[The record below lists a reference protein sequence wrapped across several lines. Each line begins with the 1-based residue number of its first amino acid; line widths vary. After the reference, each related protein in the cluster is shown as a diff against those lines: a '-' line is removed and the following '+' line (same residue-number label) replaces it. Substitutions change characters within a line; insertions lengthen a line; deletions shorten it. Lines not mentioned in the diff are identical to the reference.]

1 MYVKL
6 IKKMTN
12 HFSELGS
19 IIHSK
24 ACDSSGLYEISKDD
38 IKMYYE
44 ILNSTDVSLPPK
56 ISKNNHIACCLY
68 YMTKDN
74 EDYKEQFLNKFLRP
88 ITPDALPINDEN
100 LILIFNII
108 EYDKTYLNSPR
119 DHILFL
125 YQLLKGFSN
134 FPTNLDNYI
143 IYKLYRGFLKY
154 RVGEYE
160 NANKEYFEI
169 VSELFDIKAPNYFLK
184 YLKLRNS
191 LLKLKL
197 YHILPNK
204 NNAEYNEYWQFL
216 KELFDE
222 VKIVN
227 KTLALKLGFD
237 LFSAY
242 LNGKNYDKCIP
253 LLVEMKKLL
262 KKELLKGSTLKNG
275 LDYYLAISSRLGYM
289 GILLDDS
296 KAINSAIKKIKK
308 TLEIIK
314 NDKNNE
320 KIKDLVKAYT
330 FVLALLEIGLTKRT
344 NFDLLNL
351 SSDFQKTF
359 LPDIN
364 KKSNLNFLINEQ
376 NREDSIIDF
385 KIINNMNGEISNS
398 AKLILNKCVT
408 EIQNKNNT
416 NSIFLTFIIAIHDKI
431 NRYSESYISDKNEKM
446 RNFYKT
452 KIIDYHDGAI
462 NLVYKIYENEPL
474 LNTKYVKSTIID
486 IFSSYAHI
494 FIYDKNLNQLK
505 KVINNFD
512 DLKYKIKIEDN
523 IPAYALIDKIKGDF
537 WFYNKDYKAAISY
550 YEHALNLFIKNDPK
564 IAPVLFNNGCAYF
577 FKGNKPRAKEYLN
590 RCINEYNNV
599 IMQKN
604 IYGFTPDI
612 TAINNKINNAKLLLN
627 MLS

>member
-24 ACDSSGLYEISKDD
+24 ACDSSGLYEITKDD

-44 ILNSTDVSLPPK
+44 ILNSVDISLPPK
-56 ISKNNHIACCLY
+56 VSKNNHIACCLY

-88 ITPDALPINDEN
+88 ISPDALPINDEN

-108 EYDKTYLNSPR
+108 EFDKTYLKSPR

-134 FPTNLDNYI
+134 FPTNFDNFI
-143 IYKLYRGFLKY
+143 TYKYYRGFLKF

-169 VSELFDIKAPNYFLK
+169 VSETFDIKNPNYFVR
-184 YLKLRNS
+184 YLKLRNH
-191 LLKLKL
+191 LLKVKL
-197 YHILPNK
+197 YHISPK
-204 NNAEYNEYWQFL
+204 NNKAEYHEYWQFL

-222 VKIVN
+222 VKLVN

-242 LNGKNYDKCIP
+242 FDGKNYDKCIP
-253 LLVEMKKLL
+253 LLVEMKKIL
-262 KKELLKGSTLKNG
+262 KKELLKGATMKDG
-275 LDYYLAISSRLGYM
+275 IDYYLAIASRLGYM

-308 TLEIIK
+308 TLDIIK
-314 NDKNNE
+314 YDKDNA
-320 KIKDLVKAYT
+320 KLKDLVKAYT
-330 FVLALLEIGLTKRT
+330 FVLAILEIGLTKRT
-344 NFDLLNL
+344 NFNLLNL
-351 SSDFQKTF
+351 SSDFQKAF

-364 KKSNLNFLINEQ
+364 NKSNLNYLINDE

-385 KIINNMNGEISNS
+385 KIINNMNADIANS
-398 AKLILNKCVT
+398 AKSILNKCVT
-408 EIQNKNNT
+408 EIQNKNNSK
-416 NSIFLTFIIAIHDKI
+416 SIFLRFIVAIHDKI

-462 NLVYKIYENEPL
+462 NLIYKIYENEPL
-474 LNTKYVKSTIID
+474 LNTKYVKSIIID
-486 IFSSYAHI
+486 SFSSYAHI
-494 FIYDKNLNQLK
+494 FIYEKNLNQLRRT
-505 KVINNFD
+505 INSFD
-512 DLKYKIKIEDN
+512 DLKNKIKIEDN
-523 IPAYALIDKIKGDF
+523 IPAYALIDKIKGDY

-550 YEHALNLFIKNDPK
+550 YEHALNLFVKNDPK

-577 FKGNKPRAKEYLN
+577 FMGIKPRAREYLN
-590 RCINEYNNV
+590 RCINQYNSL
-599 IMQKN
+599 IMEKN
-604 IYGFTPDI
+604 IYGFNPNFD
-612 TAINNKINNAKLLLN
+612 AINQKIKSAKQLLEQ
-627 MLS
+627 LS

>member
-1 MYVKL
+1 MYGRL

-24 ACDSSGLYEISKDD
+24 ACDSSGLYEITKDD
-38 IKMYYE
+38 VKMYYE
-44 ILNSTDVSLPPK
+44 ILNTNNISLPPK
-56 ISKNNHIACCLY
+56 VAKNNHIACCLY

-74 EDYKEQFLNKFLRP
+74 EDYKEEFVNKFLRS
-88 ITPDALPINDEN
+88 INANDLPIKDEN

-108 EYDKTYLNSPR
+108 EFDKTYLNSPR

-134 FPTNLDNYI
+134 FPTNFDNFI
-143 IYKLYRGFLKY
+143 TYKYYRGFLKF

-169 VSELFDIKAPNYFLK
+169 VSETFDIKNPNYFVR
-184 YLKLRNS
+184 YLKLRNH
-191 LLKLKL
+191 LLKVKL
-197 YHILPNK
+197 YHISPK
-204 NNAEYNEYWQFL
+204 NNKAEYHEYWQFL

-222 VKIVN
+222 VKLVN

-242 LNGKNYDKCIP
+242 FDGKNYDKCIP
-253 LLVEMKKLL
+253 LLVEMKKIL
-262 KKELLKGSTLKNG
+262 KKELLKGATMKDG
-275 LDYYLAISSRLGYM
+275 IDYYLAIASRLGYM

-308 TLEIIK
+308 TLDIIK
-314 NDKNNE
+314 YDKDNA
-320 KIKDLVKAYT
+320 KLKDLVKAYT
-330 FVLALLEIGLTKRT
+330 FVLAILEIGLTKRT
-344 NFDLLNL
+344 NFNLLSL
-351 SSDFQKTF
+351 SSDFQQSF

-364 KKSNLNFLINEQ
+364 SKSSLHYLINDQ

-385 KIINNMNGEISNS
+385 KIINNMNPDIANS
-398 AKLILNKCVT
+398 AKNILNRCVN
-408 EIQNKNNT
+408 EIQNKNNSK
-416 NSIFLTFIIAIHDKI
+416 SIFLTFIVAIHDKI

-462 NLVYKIYENEPL
+462 NLIFKMYENEPL
-474 LNTKYVKSTIID
+474 LNTKYIKSIIID
-486 IFSSYAHI
+486 IVSSYAHV
-494 FIYDKNLNQLK
+494 FIYDKNLNQLRKAINTFDNLK
-505 KVINNFD
+505 K
-512 DLKYKIKIEDN
+512 KIKIEEN
-523 IPAYALIDKIKGDF
+523 IPAYVLIDKIKGDY
-537 WFYNKDYKAAISY
+537 WFYSKDFKAAISY
-550 YEHALNLFIKNDPK
+550 YEHALRLFEKNDPK

-577 FKGNKPRAKEYLN
+577 FMGNKPRAREYLN

-604 IYGFTPDI
+604 IYGFNPNI
-612 TAINNKINNAKLLLN
+612 TGINNKINNAKKLLEQ
-627 MLS
+627 LS